1 MTDSEMSFRDALNLR
16 PREVNGFRLD
26 PESPIH
32 GLFLKR
38 MESGRDLK
46 VIITAR
52 DAQTGVGKS
61 TLAFAL
67 AASWHPIYTGE
78 DWIADEYATY
88 DVGDYLSRYRDVDP
102 GTVLL
107 MEEAEQLD
115 SRRSMASENVDF
127 SHYWMAMRV
136 RQVVS
141 ILTLPSTSALD
152 KRLWELAD
160 VWINVECRGRA
171 QVYNIGVNSFTGD
184 MNTAYVCDLKWPDVS
199 DHPEMKALDKQKEE
213 KIARGL
219 ADIDTDNAGERDP
232 DDAEREEKVRVAQ
245 RLRNNDALS
254 LNGEEIGDIVG
265 RSDTWVYDN
274 TESQEND
281 QPTSPP

>member
-1 MTDSEMSFRDALNLR
+1 MTDNDMSFRDALKLR

-115 SRRSMASENVDF
+115 SRRAMASENVDF

-160 VWINVECRGRA
+160 CWVNVECRGRA
-171 QVYNIGVNSFTGD
+171 SVYRIGINSFNGEMFTE
-184 MNTAYVCDLKWPDVS
+184 YKHDLEWPDVS
-199 DHPEMKALDKQKEE
+199 SHPEMQKLDRQKEE
-213 KIARGL
+213 KIERGL
-219 ADIDTDNAGERDP
+219 SDINTDEPETRDADE
-232 DDAEREEKVRVAQ
+232 AEREEKVRVAQ
-245 RLRNNDALS
+245 SLRDSDADLS
-254 LNGEEIGDIVG
+254 GEEIGEIVD
-265 RSDTWVYDN
+265 RSDTWVYNN
-274 TESQEND
+274 TEASK
-281 QPTSPP
+281 

>member
-1 MTDSEMSFRDALNLR
+1 MATEPNGLKELMNLR
-16 PREVNGFRLD
+16 PREVGGYHLD
-26 PESPIH
+26 PTSLLH
-32 GLFLKR
+32 QLFLKR
-38 MESGRDLK
+38 MENDRDLK
-46 VIITAR
+46 IIITAK

-61 TLAFAL
+61 TLAFGL
-67 AASWHPIYTGE
+67 AATWHPVYADE
-78 DWIADEYATY
+78 DWSADEYATY
-88 DVGDYLSRYRDVDP
+88 DVNEYLQRYREVDP

-160 VWINVECRGRA
+160 VWINVECRGSA
-171 QVYNIGVNSFTGD
+171 AVYRIGTNSFSGD
-184 MNTAYVCDLKWPDVS
+184 MYTEYKEHVEWPDFS
-199 DHPEMKALDKQKEE
+199 SHPEMKKLDTQKEE

-219 ADIDTDNAGERDP
+219 SEMDSDEPEPRDADE
-232 DDAEREEKVRVAQ
+232 AEREEKVRVAQ
-245 RLRNNDALS
+245 SLRNSDADLS
-254 LNGEEIGDIVG
+254 GEEIGEIVD
-265 RSDTWVYDN
+265 RSDTWVYNN
-274 TESQEND
+274 TEA
-281 QPTSPP
+281 PK